1 MANKETM
8 TVHKALC
15 ELKILDDRIL
25 KAIQACQ
32 IVGVKKTVARV
43 IGSKTVDQFKADE
56 IANYTSAADL
66 IKRYNAI
73 KRAVALSNATTE
85 VVIGG
90 EKYTVAEAI
99 AMKNHG
105 LTHKTLLRNRIA
117 NTLTDAEYTIK
128 RNNDQAEIKADEHI
142 QKNFGTKD
150 TAKLPDLIA
159 ERQRYLESISVELVD
174 PLEGGAKQILEN
186 LDKEIS
192 DFTVEVDA
200 ALSVSNATT
209 NIEIEY

>member
-15 ELKILDDRIL
+15 ELKLLDSRIT
-25 KAIQACQ
+25 KAISACQ
-32 IVGVKKTVARV
+32 VVGVKKTVARV
-43 IGSKTVDQFKADE
+43 VGSKSVDQFKIDE
-56 IANYTSAADL
+56 VASYTSAVDL
-66 IKRYNAI
+66 IERYNAI
-73 KRAVALSNATTE
+73 KRAVTLSNATTE

-105 LTHKTLLRNRIA
+105 LDHKKFLRSRIA
-117 NTLTDAEYTIK
+117 QALTEAEYAIK
-128 RNNDQAEIKADEHI
+128 RHNDQAETKADEHI
-142 QKNFGTKD
+142 QRNFGAKD
-150 TAKLPDLIA
+150 TGKTPDLIE

-174 PLEGGAKQILEN
+174 PLDGGAKKILEA
-186 LDKEIS
+186 LDKEIA

-200 ALSVSNATT
+200 ALSVSNSVTELT
-209 NIEIEY
+209 IEY